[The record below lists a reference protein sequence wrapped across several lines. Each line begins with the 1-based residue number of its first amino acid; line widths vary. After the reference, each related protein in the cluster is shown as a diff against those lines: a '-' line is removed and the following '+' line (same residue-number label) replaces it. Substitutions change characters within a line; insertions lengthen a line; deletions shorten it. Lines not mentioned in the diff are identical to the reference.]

1 MSKGHVIFA
10 QNSDVNY
17 LRQAYALA
25 LSIKLH
31 NKINQV
37 CVITNDK
44 VPEHYKKVFDYIV
57 EIPWNDE
64 AKDSVW
70 KIENRWKIIYV
81 TPFKENLVYDSDML
95 LLNSND
101 HWWNVLKNKDVV
113 LSSNVFNY
121 RGNKITSNY
130 YRQSFEENKLPNTYF
145 GLHYFKKNESSF
157 EFYKWLEILTKN
169 YQTFYQK
176 FCPSTQQTWASM
188 DVSSALILKILDVEE
203 QCTLKTLSIPTFT
216 HMKPALQ
223 DWSSLPFS
231 WYDTVSSVFTDQC
244 ELKIGNIL
252 QNGVFHYVEDEFL
265 THEIIQKLENKLKK
279 NAEEKI

>member
-44 VPEHYKKVFDYIV
+44 VPEKYKKVFDYIV
-57 EIPWNDE
+57 EIPWNDD
-64 AKDSVW
+64 AKDSLW

-95 LLNSND
+95 LLTSND
-101 HWWNVLKNKDVV
+101 DWWNVLKHRDVV
-113 LSSNVFNY
+113 LSSHVKNY
-121 RGNKITSNY
+121 RGNIVNSNF
-130 YRQSFEENKLPNTYF
+130 YRQIFQDNNLPNTYF
-145 GLHYFKKNESSF
+145 GLHYFKKNENSF

-169 YQTFYQK
+169 YKIFYEK
-176 FCPSTQQTWASM
+176 FCPSTQQTWVSM
-188 DVSSALILKILDVEE
+188 DVSASLALKILDAEE
-203 QCTLKTLSIPTFT
+203 KYTLSGVQVPTFT

-223 DWSSLPFS
+223 EWYSVPMT
-231 WYDTVSSVFTDQC
+231 WYDYVSSVFTDEC
-244 ELKIGNIL
+244 VLKVGNIL
-252 QNGVFHYVEDEFL
+252 QNGIFHYVEDAFL
-265 THEIIQKLENKLKK
+265 TQELIERLENKFK
-279 NAEEKI
+279 NHVKEKI